1 MNTTQFVTLN
11 VSATRSI
18 AACVLNH
25 KHICRY
31 HQDLYYEE
39 DEDSEFE
46 TLMIPSDEE
55 TRHLNEVPVN
65 TGSKKGKES
74 TIMTQKPKIPPKPR
88 LTPSM
93 DLSQLNNTE
102 EQLHKKTTLT
112 KKEITTSL
120 PAVKRNEVKSTMS
133 RSTSL
138 QHQAKLPNSSN
149 TMNSSPSTASSSV
162 ELQNYVSND
171 SNSSLLNNVY
181 QPPNLSNLKYGEESL
196 SPSPEVI
203 KKGISDNLSSP
214 VIGNTGSH
222 SSGSV
227 KEDGEIFRSLSID
240 SAEQDEVES
249 VGDDDVMEKS
259 QDGIV
264 DIPIPVGDE
273 ETAKGE
279 LLHGVIEVYVK
290 CVVLPKCTRS

>member
-1 MNTTQFVTLN
+1 MSTFGSVCIND
-11 VSATRSI
+11 
-18 AACVLNH
+18 

-46 TLMIPSDEE
+46 TLTIPSDEE
-55 TRHLNEVPVN
+55 TRHLNEVPIS

-74 TIMTQKPKIPPKPR
+74 TVMTQKPKIPPKPR

-93 DLSQLNNTE
+93 DLSQLNNVE
-102 EQLHKKTTLT
+102 EQSRKKTTLT

-120 PAVKRNEVKSTMS
+120 PAVKSNEMNSTIP

-138 QHQAKLPNSSN
+138 QPHSRLLNSSN
-149 TMNSSPSTASSSV
+149 TMNSNPSATGASA
-162 ELQNYVSND
+162 ELQSFVSAD

-203 KKGISDNLSSP
+203 KKDITENIPSP
-214 VIGNTGSH
+214 VIANTGSH

-240 SAEQDEVES
+240 SVEQDEVELDDE
-249 VGDDDVMEKS
+249 GDDDVIVENS
-259 QDGIV
+259 QGGIV
-264 DIPIPVGDE
+264 DIPVGDE

-279 LLHGVIEVYVK
+279 NYCTEIYEKCEV
-290 CVVLPKCTRS
+290 PKICLIKKPLTSYILSK

>member
-1 MNTTQFVTLN
+1 V
-11 VSATRSI
+11 RI
-18 AACVLNH
+18 NH

-46 TLMIPSDEE
+46 TLAIPSDEE
-55 TRHLNEVPVN
+55 TRHLNEVPIN

-74 TIMTQKPKIPPKPR
+74 TVMTQKPKIPPKPR

-93 DLSQLNNTE
+93 DLSQLNNVE
-102 EQLHKKTTLT
+102 EQSRKKTTLA
-112 KKEITTSL
+112 KKEITASL
-120 PAVKRNEVKSTMS
+120 PAVKNNEMKSIIP

-138 QHQAKLPNSSN
+138 QPHSRLLNSSN
-149 TMNSSPSTASSSV
+149 TMNLSPSASA
-162 ELQNYVSND
+162 ELQSYVSAD

-203 KKGISDNLSSP
+203 KKDITENLPSP
-214 VIGNTGSH
+214 VIANTGSH

-240 SAEQDEVES
+240 SVEQDEVELDDD
-249 VGDDDVMEKS
+249 GDDDVIVEKS
-259 QDGIV
+259 QGGIV
-264 DIPIPVGDE
+264 DIPVGDE

-279 LLHGVIEVYVK
+279 NYCAEMYVK
-290 CVVLPKCTRS
+290 VLKICLCFLWIEEAVS